1 MIKKNYT
8 DVEEKQATLSDGTR
22 VDGVTVRWLIDENIG
37 AENFAMRRFEIEVG
51 GKVPLHNHE
60 QDHEIY
66 ILSGTGRFYNNKQQE
81 NKVKQGYVV
90 YIPPNEKHGIDNLG
104 KDNLVFICLVPYLK
118 NKS

>member
-1 MIKKNYT
+1 MIKKKYT

-22 VDGVTVRWLIDENIG
+22 VDGVSVRWLIDESIG
-37 AENFAMRRFEIEVG
+37 AKNFAMRRFEIKVG

-66 ILSGTGRFYNNKQQE
+66 ILSGSGRFYNDNQE
-81 NKVKQGYVV
+81 IYIVKEGDIV

-104 KDNLVFICLVPYLK
+104 KENLVFICLVPYLK
-118 NKS
+118 D